1 MISQFFCNLN
11 SSKNFI
17 CPSGKLRAKFTS
29 PIAKSTCPGLSDTT
43 FFARCFR
50 FSWHGKDRFLYIS
63 GDNRW
68 ADIDHNKTH
77 AWQVRMHFKQSK
89 KNALYHCFVFFFLFS
104 FDSFF
109 LLVATK
115 GWGLT
120 ESTVSFP
127 LHSSFIGYSSCHT
140 FMSSPS
146 VSNRTVLVTATKKR
160 NIEISLD
167 KATYQTDSLR

>member
-1 MISQFFCNLN
+1 MLTLFSSLTLTSGAVSAWVDNARTLLILVISTFCFLVCNCFFFLLVDMEKIDSSTSQETTDEQTSTTTKRTHDRLGCTLN
-11 SSKNFI
+11 S
-17 CPSGKLRAKFTS
+17 R
-29 PIAKSTCPGLSDTT
+29 
-43 FFARCFR
+43 
-50 FSWHGKDRFLYIS
+50 
-63 GDNRW
+63 
-68 ADIDHNKTH
+68 
-77 AWQVRMHFKQSK
+77 K
-89 KNALYHCFVFFFLFS
+89 KNALYHSFAFFFLFS

-127 LHSSFIGYSSCHT
+127 LHSSFNGYSSFHT

-146 VSNRTVLVTATKKR
+146 VSNRTVLVRATKKR
-160 NIEISLD
+160 NVEISLG